1 MPKKLD
7 YSTLYTL
14 RSDGRYQG
22 YWRDEDG
29 KRHALCDRDP
39 ARLHARLAEKEAP
52 KTLTFRDLA
61 ERWEAAYRETV
72 TTRTWKNMQP
82 HYEAMLDKWGSLP
95 VEAVTATEIIAD
107 LQAAKAK
114 GYSRTVVNTR
124 KVVITGILNRALA
137 DGIIPYN
144 PALSVQLPK
153 GLPHGKRTAPDDAVI
168 RAVLAG
174 KDLPFGFFPF
184 LLLCTGMRKSE
195 ALALRKS
202 DIDTKKALIH
212 VDRALTYISNS
223 APQTKPPKSGK
234 PREIAIP
241 SILAAP
247 LEAYISPLKKNDLLF
262 RQPPS
267 NRSRGGGYFSEH
279 SYEHAWLNYC
289 RAANLLDADGK
300 PLITA
305 HHLRHAT
312 ATLLYEADVDVYTAQ
327 RILGHSKVSTTM
339 EIYTDLRD
347 KKQAESVAK
356 FSEMMA
362 KKMAGTENIVK

>member
-1 MPKKLD
+1 MPKKINYAALF
-7 YSTLYTL
+7 TL

-22 YWRDEDG
+22 YWRDAAG

-39 ARLHARLAEKEAP
+39 ERLQARLEAKEAP
-52 KTLTFRDLA
+52 QSVTLRDAA

-72 TTRTWKNMQP
+72 TVRTWKNMLP
-82 HYEAMLDKWGSLP
+82 HYEALLDKWGDLP

-107 LQAAKAK
+107 LQAAKAR

-124 KVVITGILNRALA
+124 KVIITGILNHALA
-137 DGIIPYN
+137 DGLIPYN
-144 PALSVQLPK
+144 PALSVRLPK
-153 GLPHGKRTAPDDAVI
+153 GLPHGRRTAPDDAVI

-223 APQTKPPKSGK
+223 APQTKLPKSGK

-247 LEAYISPLKKNDLLF
+247 LKAYIAPLKKNDLLF

-267 NRSRGGGYFSEH
+267 NRIRGGGYFSEH
-279 SYEHAWLNYC
+279 SYEHAWLEYC
-289 RAANLLDADGK
+289 RAAGLTDADGK

-347 KKQAESVAK
+347 QKQAESTTK
-356 FSEMMA
+356 FSELMA
-362 KKMAGTENIVK
+362 EKMANTEKSAE